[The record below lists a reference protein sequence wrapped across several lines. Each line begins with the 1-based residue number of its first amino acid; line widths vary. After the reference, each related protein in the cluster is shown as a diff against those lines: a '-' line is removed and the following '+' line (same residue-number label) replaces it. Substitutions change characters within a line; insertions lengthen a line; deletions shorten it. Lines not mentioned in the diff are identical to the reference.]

1 MGSYFLRHLPSPLSA
16 RTQTLIQTKMK
27 LLKFLLP
34 LLLVASVSSFS
45 IKSLFSHEEKSDK
58 LPAEDS
64 AVDEVEEELENE
76 EDDIEEDDEEELDN
90 EEEEDEAVEE
100 IEPVSLESEEEDE
113 EEDELSSLEE
123 ADEEDEDEELDEEEV
138 IDVVALEA

>member
-1 MGSYFLRHLPSPLSA
+1 MGRYLPSPLSA

-45 IKSLFSHEEKSDK
+45 IKSLFSHEDKSDE

-64 AVDEVEEELENE
+64 VVDEVEEELESE

-90 EEEEDEAVEE
+90 KEEEEEDEAVEE
-100 IEPVSLESEEEDE
+100 IESVSLESEEEDE

-123 ADEEDEDEELDEEEV
+123 ADEEDEDDEELYEEEYY
-138 IDVVALEA
+138 DD

>member
-1 MGSYFLRHLPSPLSA
+1 MGSYFLRHLPSPLFA
-16 RTQTLIQTKMK
+16 LTQAHIQTKMK

-45 IKSLFSHEEKSDK
+45 IKSLFSHEDKSEE

-64 AVDEVEEELENE
+64 VVD
-76 EDDIEEDDEEELDN
+76 
-90 EEEEDEAVEE
+90 
-100 IEPVSLESEEEDE
+100 EDE

-123 ADEEDEDEELDEEEV
+123 EDGENEDEELYEEEV
-138 IDVVALEA
+138 IDVVALEAEEEEYYDDDYYYDSEFDDEE

>member
-1 MGSYFLRHLPSPLSA
+1 MGTSYFLRYLPSPLSA

-45 IKSLFSHEEKSDK
+45 IKSLFSHEDKSDE

-64 AVDEVEEELENE
+64 VVDEVEEELENE
-76 EDDIEEDDEEELDN
+76 
-90 EEEEDEAVEE
+90 DEAVEE
-100 IEPVSLESEEEDE
+100 IKSVSLESEEEDE

-123 ADEEDEDEELDEEEV
+123 ADG
-138 IDVVALEA
+138 